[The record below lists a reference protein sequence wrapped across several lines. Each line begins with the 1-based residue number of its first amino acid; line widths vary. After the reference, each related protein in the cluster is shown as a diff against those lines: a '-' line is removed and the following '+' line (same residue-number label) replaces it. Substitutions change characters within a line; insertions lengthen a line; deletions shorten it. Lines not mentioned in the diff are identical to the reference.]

1 MLLNSQQSFEEIKE
15 ETAKCLETNEN
26 GNTTIPILW
35 EAAQVLQE
43 GRSQQHKLTSDSK
56 ENLK

>member
-15 ETAKCLETNEN
+15 ETEKCLETNEN
-26 GNTTIPILW
+26 GNTTIPNLW

-56 ENLK
+56 EGLK